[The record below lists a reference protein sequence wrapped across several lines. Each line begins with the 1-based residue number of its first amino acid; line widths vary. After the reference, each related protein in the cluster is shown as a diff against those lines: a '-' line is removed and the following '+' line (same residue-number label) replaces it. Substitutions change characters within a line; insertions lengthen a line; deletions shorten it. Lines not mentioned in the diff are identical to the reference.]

1 MFNVRLKLRKQRS
14 FVVPTGPNFFFSK
27 SRSINV
33 DDTLIKFRAP
43 KHRGR
48 RANDKPEYITSNP
61 GIRFRET
68 YSEDKAE
75 FGLPDEWERAMVFY
89 HSWAFCGPWFMGA
102 VGSLDMIASLM
113 RLRKHPDGLSF
124 FHPRALE
131 KSIGDN
137 LADLYAYHFDETR
150 NNIQTFQTPVNWQPL
165 PDFPVIAAKLEVVS
179 EKFSPHRT
187 IDHIVYFPIA
197 DDILVRVVFSPTRY
211 LNLPRAELD
220 KRVAIEPLH
229 DLMNKI
235 IDSIEVELSPV
246 AKAQQTAAVK
256 GLKDAALVENY
267 PPIKWD
273 NLSDDERRQIREQYA

>member
-1 MFNVRLKLRKQRS
+1 MFNVRYKLRKQRA
-14 FVVPTGPNFFFSK
+14 FVVPKGPSSFPSK
-27 SRSINV
+27 LHHANI
-33 DDTLIKFRAP
+33 DETLITFRTP
-43 KHRGR
+43 KHLGR
-48 RANDKPEYITSNP
+48 RSNDRPIFIEHER
-61 GIRFRET
+61 GIRFRDT
-68 YSEDKAE
+68 YNEDKAKY
-75 FGLPDEWERAMVFY
+75 GLPDEWQSAMLFY

-102 VGSLDMIASLM
+102 VASLDMFISVS
-113 RLRKHPDGLSF
+113 RLKNHPDELSL

-137 LADLYAYHFDETR
+137 LADSYSHHLDETR
-150 NNIQTFQTPVNWQPL
+150 EYIQEFSAPINWQPFSNL
-165 PDFPVIAAKLEVVS
+165 KIVAARMEVVS
-179 EKFSPHRT
+179 EKFSVHRT
-187 IDHIVYFPIA
+187 IKHLLYFPVA
-197 DDILVRVVFSPTRY
+197 NDLLVRIMFSPTRY

-246 AKAQQTAAVK
+246 AKAQQAEAIE
-256 GLKDAALVENY
+256 GLKDAALVEDY